1 MRRLYALYGIL
12 SPFPQRPLC
21 VLGRGWGEGKM
32 KCEGGGGRWGN
43 AVPPPIVRC
52 VLAVFLFFNYYFW
65 PVEYLFS
72 CREQF
77 KLLCLSVIML
87 GIYRPEFARW
97 NFILAKKKFLYKVFF
112 DNNDRRNIKLKTRQI
127 RGGHRNYVTWRNFWE
142 LNVEKRKT

>member
-52 VLAVFLFFNYYFW
+52 VLAVFFIFYYFFIIIFL
-65 PVEYLFS
+65 LFLTS
-72 CREQF
+72 
-77 KLLCLSVIML
+77 
-87 GIYRPEFARW
+87 
-97 NFILAKKKFLYKVFF
+97 
-112 DNNDRRNIKLKTRQI
+112 
-127 RGGHRNYVTWRNFWE
+127 
-142 LNVEKRKT
+142 